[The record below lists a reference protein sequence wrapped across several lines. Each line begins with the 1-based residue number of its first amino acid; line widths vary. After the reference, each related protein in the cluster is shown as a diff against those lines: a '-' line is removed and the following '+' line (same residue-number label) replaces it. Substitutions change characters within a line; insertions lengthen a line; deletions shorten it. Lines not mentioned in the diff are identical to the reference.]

1 LVKGFLSRIATR
13 LSGELPNSSLEGA
26 GWAGEGTDGG
36 TKLISSR
43 AKTPIKQEF
52 GSDHLCIKQVSHRF
66 QAFSRSLSLT
76 AFVPLMTVVQSL
88 GSWSSTSVTD
98 EVLRTPEGIREPS
111 GGRRLASA
119 VVVRHGRCK
128 ASFRPWDIS
137 AAESLSSSERADPEG
152 PPNRKWRGS
161 R

>member
-1 LVKGFLSRIATR
+1 MVKGFLSRIATR

-43 AKTPIKQEF
+43 AKTP
-52 GSDHLCIKQVSHRF
+52 IKQVSHRF

>member
-1 LVKGFLSRIATR
+1 MRA
-13 LSGELPNSSLEGA
+13 A
-26 GWAGEGTDGG
+26 DGG
-36 TKLISSR
+36 TKSISSR

-52 GSDHLCIKQVSHRF
+52 GSDRLCIKQVFHGF
-66 QAFSRSLSLT
+66 QTFSRSLSLT
-76 AFVPLMTVVQSL
+76 AFVLLIMVAQSL
-88 GSWSSTSVTD
+88 GSWSSSAVAG
-98 EVLRTPEGIREPS
+98 EVLRVPEGGRDPS

-128 ASFRPWDIS
+128 ASSRPWDIS

>member
-1 LVKGFLSRIATR
+1 MRA
-13 LSGELPNSSLEGA
+13 A
-26 GWAGEGTDGG
+26 DGG
-36 TKLISSR
+36 TKSISSR

-52 GSDHLCIKQVSHRF
+52 GSDRLCIKQVFHGF

-88 GSWSSTSVTD
+88 GSWSSSAVAG
-98 EVLRTPEGIREPS
+98 EVLRVSEGGREPS

-119 VVVRHGRCK
+119 VVVRRGRCK
-128 ASFRPWDIS
+128 ASSRQRDIS
-137 AAESLSSSERADPEG
+137 ATESHSSSERADPEG